1 MRVGVISQNLAETI
15 YTPAF
20 DESSIIDLA
29 PDLYIEMTQ
38 EDGRV
43 PCSSSII
50 RSDLLDNYNHLECVS
65 LNGGQK
71 THQNVMINVFIKNGV
86 FNPVLAKGS
95 AVIAPK
101 ASSFRLGLQTMA
113 KALHTGYG
121 YSKGMVYVKIHTGK
135 RPILFINMHLPV
147 KTKAVKGVLKN
158 ASLGLEF
165 RRASFL
171 ELLNKLDK
179 DGIFNDNPAL
189 FVSGDL
195 NFRMDKT
202 GRNQLNDIL
211 RDESSLFYN
220 LKELIQLEGEKR
232 ITCKFVTTNKTCRMK
247 KMPLTDKGAFL
258 EEIQSECGNSMRIPS
273 RCDRFLISKGLP
285 VHVWLNTVKYLVKD
299 SDHNAILCCFDI
311 IERPASMNRRTN
323 KITSTVKYRS

>member
-1 MRVGVISQNLAETI
+1 MRIGVISQNLAEAV
-15 YTPAF
+15 YTP
-20 DESSIIDLA
+20 DIYESSIINLA

-43 PCSSSII
+43 PCTSSII
-50 RSDLLDNYNHLECVS
+50 SSDLLINYNHLECVS

-71 THQNVMINVFIKNGV
+71 TQQNIMINVFIKNGIK
-86 FNPVLAKGS
+86 NPVLAKGS

-101 ASSFRLGLQTMA
+101 GSSFRLGLQTMA

-121 YSKGMVYVKIHTGK
+121 YSKGMVYVKIQTNK

-147 KTKAVKGVLKN
+147 KTKVVKGVLKN
-158 ASLGLEF
+158 ATLGLEF

-179 DGIFNDNPAL
+179 DGLLIDNPVI

-202 GRNQLNDIL
+202 GRNQLNSIL

-220 LKELIQLEGEKR
+220 LKELTQPEGEKR
-232 ITCKFVTTNKTCRMK
+232 ITCKFVTTNKTCRMRK
-247 KMPLTDKGAFL
+247 LPLNNKEPFL
-258 EEIQSECGNSMRIPS
+258 EDMQSECGNSMRVPS

-285 VHVWLNTVKYLVKD
+285 VNVLLNTVKYLVEN
-299 SDHNAILCCFDI
+299 SDHNAILCCFDLL
-311 IERPASMNRRTN
+311 EKPPLMNRRTN
-323 KITSTVKYRS
+323 KLRSNK